1 MRNAVLAALVLVL
14 LAANAGIARAHDW
27 WYWHWAGS
35 GMRVY
40 IGTGSYAAQA
50 EAARADWAAHTHLSL
65 TRGPAQSEIVVFGD
79 DWGPTQW
86 SGLATVEAFGAAW
99 PWQCGGA
106 AWCRIL
112 RARARYNAFYNAT
125 DESEPAYVKGIFC
138 QELGHTFGLAHSDS
152 NDCMGKGYFPGS
164 SHRNASGP
172 HSWAD
177 VNGRY

>member
-1 MRNAVLAALVLVL
+1 MRNAVLSVLVVVL
-14 LAANAGIARAHDW
+14 LAANAGVARAHDW
-27 WYWHWAGS
+27 WYWHWSGS

-40 IGTGSYAAQA
+40 IGNYTAQA
-50 EAARADWAAHTHLSL
+50 EAARSDWAAHTHLAL
-65 TRGPAQSEIVVFGD
+65 KRGPPQSEIVVFGD

-86 SGLATVEAFGAAW
+86 QGLATVEEFGAAW

-112 RARARYNAFYNAT
+112 RARARYNAFYKPT
-125 DESEPAYVKGIFC
+125 DEPENAYVQGIFC
-138 QELGHTFGLAHSDS
+138 QELGHTWGLAHSDS
-152 NDCMGKGYFPGS
+152 DDCMGKGTYPGS
-164 SHRNASGP
+164 KHRNTSGP